1 LEKGG
6 HVVTGGRGWI
16 VVCGVDELERVTLDR
31 ATHFHCRARDTQRF
45 AGRPAELHQRLPK
58 RGACRRIRML
68 TPEERRESLTRLRA
82 RLQHKKGE
90 QSQGLGPDGLVWSIA
105 PGGNQDW
112 MTEKPDGQG
121 QHG

>member
-1 LEKGG
+1 
-6 HVVTGGRGWI
+6 
-16 VVCGVDELERVTLDR
+16 
-31 ATHFHCRARDTQRF
+31 
-45 AGRPAELHQRLPK
+45 
-58 RGACRRIRML
+58 ML